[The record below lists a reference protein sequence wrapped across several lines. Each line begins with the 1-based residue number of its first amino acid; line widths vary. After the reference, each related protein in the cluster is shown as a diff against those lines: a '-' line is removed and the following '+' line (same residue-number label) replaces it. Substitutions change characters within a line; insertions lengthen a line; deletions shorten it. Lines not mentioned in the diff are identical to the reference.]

1 MCRRLDNLAPV
12 PRNITQERIP
22 PPSMLS
28 MLSPFLSGPMYV
40 LSGGARAAISIGSA
54 YFAKSNNSTNN
65 STSSS
70 SSSSTSSLNDIVKK
84 LDHTVDPVD
93 TVDAITPQSSS
104 VTDIDE
110 ECAGSGTCP
119 ALSNIEIPEQVAA
132 VAAAA
137 VEPVAVKGQAV
148 HRITEQDWTHMQDY
162 TDPLHL
168 SVHTTQLPEVRYDVN
183 STLCTALHCTA
194 LHCC

>member
-1 MCRRLDNLAPV
+1 MLHRLDNLAPV

-54 YFAKSNNSTNN
+54 YFSKANSSTN
-65 STSSS
+65 SSS
-70 SSSSTSSLNDIVKK
+70 SSLKDAVEK
-84 LDHTVDPVD
+84 LDHTVD
-93 TVDAITPQSSS
+93 TIDAITPQSSS
-104 VTDIDE
+104 VTDVDE

-132 VAAAA
+132 AAAA
-137 VEPVAVKGQAV
+137 VGPVAVKGQAV

-162 TDPLHL
+162 MDPLHL
-168 SVHTTQLPEVRYDVN
+168 SVHTTQLPEV
-183 STLCTALHCTA
+183 
-194 LHCC
+194 

>member
-1 MCRRLDNLAPV
+1 MLMICPTFMLHRLDNLAPV
-12 PRNITQERIP
+12 PRNITQERKP

-40 LSGGARAAISIGSA
+40 LGGGARAAISIGSA
-54 YFAKSNNSTNN
+54 YFSKSNSSTN
-65 STSSS
+65 SSS
-70 SSSSTSSLNDIVKK
+70 SSSISTSTLKDALE
-84 LDHTVDPVD
+84 LDHTVDTID
-93 TVDAITPQSSS
+93 TVTAQSSS
-104 VTDIDE
+104 ITDVDE

-119 ALSNIEIPEQVAA
+119 ALSNIEIPDVA

-137 VEPVAVKGQAV
+137 AVESAAVKGQAV

-168 SVHTTQLPEVRYDVN
+168 SVHTSQLPEV
-183 STLCTALHCTA
+183 
-194 LHCC
+194 

>member
-1 MCRRLDNLAPV
+1 MLHRLDNLAPV

-54 YFAKSNNSTNN
+54 YFSEANSTTK
-65 STSSS
+65 SSSSSS
-70 SSSSTSSLNDIVKK
+70 SSSSTSSLKDAVEKS
-84 LDHTVDPVD
+84 DHAVDPVD
-93 TVDAITPQSSS
+93 TITEQSSS
-104 VTDIDE
+104 VSDIDE

-119 ALSNIEIPEQVAA
+119 ALSSSEIPEQVAA
-132 VAAAA
+132 AAAAAAA

-168 SVHTTQLPEVRYDVN
+168 SVHTTQLPEV
-183 STLCTALHCTA
+183 
-194 LHCC
+194 

>member
-1 MCRRLDNLAPV
+1 MHTHANPTLMCHRLDNLAPV

-54 YFAKSNNSTNN
+54 YFSKSNSSTN
-65 STSSS
+65 SSS
-70 SSSSTSSLNDIVKK
+70 NSSSTSGLNDAVDKS
-84 LDHTVDPVD
+84 DHTVGPVD
-93 TVDAITPQSSS
+93 HVDAVTAQSSS
-104 VTDIDE
+104 VDDIDE

-119 ALSNIEIPEQVAA
+119 ALSNIEIPEQVGA
-132 VAAAA
+132 AAAA

-168 SVHTTQLPEVRYDVN
+168 SVHTTQLPEV
-183 STLCTALHCTA
+183 
-194 LHCC
+194 